1 MQVPGGGRGGG
12 GGGGGGV
19 GGRGRG
25 WAGVG
30 KYDLS
35 ILSKIIFVIPGGP
48 LKFGTD

>member
-1 MQVPGGGRGGG
+1 MTSSDLYASAGGG
-12 GGGGGGV
+12 GG
-19 GGRGRG
+19 
-25 WAGVG
+25 GVG

>member
-1 MQVPGGGRGGG
+1 MTSSDLYASAGGG
-12 GGGGGGV
+12 
-19 GGRGRG
+19 G